1 MFRRDNTVKNHAPS
15 FLEEAPAAKTAQPRS
30 MESQMTSVEWEKE
43 TGPMTR
49 IKVIGVGG
57 GGCNAVE
64 DMVTKGFTGVE
75 FYVVNTDYQALETS
89 RVPNKIHIGD
99 TVTHGLGT
107 GGLPALGEQA
117 ARQHEELIRAAIEG
131 ADMVFVTAGMG
142 GGTGTGAAPVVAEV
156 ARSMDILCV
165 AIVTKPFM
173 FEGPQRMKRALEGI
187 AKLKEYVDTM
197 IVILNDKLME
207 TVGSKTPLT
216 EAFKVVNGV
225 LAQGISAISD
235 LISMPGLINVDFR
248 DVRTIMGET
257 GGAVMG
263 VGVGRGEN
271 RATEAVKKA
280 CHSPLQE
287 KIVIDG
293 ARGILINI
301 TGGPDLT
308 MQEINEATSLVYE
321 SADPDANLIF
331 GVVIDERMKDEM
343 RVTIIA
349 TGFSELP
356 DSNHPGFRRM
366 NAVPVREREAAFTTA
381 SDPTAG
387 DDDAPVASA
396 EPDPIPAIA
405 RKRERDMAHQVPTI
419 DFNRQDNPLRRWE
432 EPRSQAA
439 PERQPAIVPDI
450 EPDDPTHPNP
460 AFQDSMARV
469 VGAPDEDPYDIP
481 ALQRRRKQR
490 FFE

>member
-1 MFRRDNTVKNHAPS
+1 VESYAPS
-15 FLEEAPAAKTAQPRS
+15 IFEAAGADVMGPPTTTEQDMSR
-30 MESQMTSVEWEKE
+30 VEWEE
-43 TGPMTR
+43 EERPMTR

-75 FYVVNTDYQALETS
+75 FFVVNTDYQALEGS
-89 RVPNKIHIGD
+89 KVSNRIHIGD
-99 TVTHGLGT
+99 EVTHGLGT

-117 ARQHEELIRAAIEG
+117 ARQAEEQLRAAIEG
-131 ADMVFVTAGMG
+131 ADMVFITAGMG
-142 GGTGTGAAPVVAEV
+142 GGTGTGAAPVVAEI

-173 FEGPQRMKRALEGI
+173 FEGPQRMKRSIEGI
-187 AKLKEYVDTM
+187 QKLKEYVDTM
-197 IVILNDKLME
+197 IVIMNDKLME

-293 ARGILINI
+293 ARGVLINI
-301 TGGPDLT
+301 TGGPDIT
-308 MQEINEATSLVYE
+308 MHEINEATSLVYE

-349 TGFSELP
+349 TGFSETP
-356 DSNHPGFRRM
+356 DADPPTMRRM
-366 NAVPVREREAAFTTA
+366 HAPPLRERESVF
-381 SDPTAG
+381 AG
-387 DDDAPVASA
+387 VSVSPEHPAPG
-396 EPDPIPAIA
+396 EPDPVPAIA
-405 RKRERDMAHQVPTI
+405 RKRERDQALHGAGQI
-419 DFNRQDNPLRRWE
+419 NFERDDNPLRELDGSAPPQTAAADR
-432 EPRSQAA
+432 PR
-439 PERQPAIVPDI
+439 EIVPEV
-450 EPDDPTHPNP
+450 EPDDPSRPNP
-460 AFQDSMARV
+460 AFHDASLHA
-469 VGAPDEDPYDIP
+469 GGPDEDPYDIP